1 MKNVEHYRYEDWR
14 ERLKNEKEFLQFVY
28 KNNRVISAVL
38 ERKES
43 RESLIDG
50 FVACGDKYRN
60 LGITK
65 RLMSE
70 FI

>member
-43 RESLIDG
+43 MESLIDG
-50 FVACGDKYRN
+50 FVACDDKYRN